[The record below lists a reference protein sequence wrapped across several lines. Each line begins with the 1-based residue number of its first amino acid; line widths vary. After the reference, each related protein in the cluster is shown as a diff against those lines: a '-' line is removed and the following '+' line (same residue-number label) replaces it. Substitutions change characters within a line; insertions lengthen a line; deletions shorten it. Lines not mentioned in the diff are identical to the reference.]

1 MRSFDQSQSQPNKQA
16 VLITGATSGIG
27 LALAQT
33 LAEQG
38 YVVIVNSRTEED
50 CLAIAQSIGGF
61 ALPFDVTD
69 ETALKVA
76 FKTLNGYLRDNTLTL
91 YGLAHCAGSMVTQPF
106 HFTNATALQ
115 QMLNEHVAG
124 AFLLSQWSS
133 KLMMREQQGAIT
145 LLSSVVAQ
153 QGSVGQ
159 VAYASAKA
167 AIEGM
172 TKSLAKELGQYGIRV
187 NAVAPGVID
196 TPLIAELSD
205 EQRSAIQKST
215 VLKRLGQPQDIAQ
228 VLAFLL
234 SDQSAFM
241 TGQVLSVDGGLR
253 LP

>member
-1 MRSFDQSQSQPNKQA
+1 MQPASYNPSQQANKA

-27 LALAQT
+27 MALAQQ
-33 LAEQG
+33 LAELG
-38 YVVIVNSRTEED
+38 YLVVVNSRSEAS
-50 CLAIAQSIGGF
+50 CKALAESIGGL

-69 ETALKVA
+69 EAALKVA
-76 FKTLNGYLRDNTLTL
+76 FKTLNGYLRDNELSL
-91 YGLAHCAGSMVTQPF
+91 YGLAHCAGSMITQPF
-106 HFTNATALQ
+106 HFTNTAALQ
-115 QMLNEHVAG
+115 QMLNEHVTG
-124 AFLLSQWSS
+124 TFLLSQWSS
-133 KLMMREQQGAIT
+133 KLMMREQQGSIT

-172 TKSLAKELGQYGIRV
+172 ARSLAKELGQYGIRV

-196 TPLIAELSD
+196 TPLIAELHD
-205 EQRSAIQKST
+205 EKRNEIAQST
-215 VLKRLGQPQDIAQ
+215 VLKRLGQPEDVAK

-234 SDQSAFM
+234 SDQAGFM
-241 TGQVLSVDGGLR
+241 TGQTLAVDGGLQ

>member
-1 MRSFDQSQSQPNKQA
+1 MRQINHRLSEASKA

-27 LALAQT
+27 LALARH
-33 LAEQG
+33 LADHN
-38 YVVIVNSRTEED
+38 YAVVVNSRSEAD
-50 CLAIAQSIGGF
+50 CVALAKSIGGF

-69 ETALKVA
+69 EVALKAA
-76 FKTLNGYLRDNTLTL
+76 FKALNSYLRENELTL
-91 YGLAHCAGSMVTQPF
+91 CGLAHCAGSMVTQPF
-106 HFTNATALQ
+106 HFTNMAALQ
-115 QMLNEHVAG
+115 QMLNVHVVG

-133 KLMMREQQGAIT
+133 KLMMREKQGAIT

-153 QGSVGQ
+153 QGSISQ

-187 NAVAPGVID
+187 NAVAPGVIN
-196 TPLIAELSD
+196 TPLISELSD
-205 EQRSAIQKST
+205 EQRNAIQQST
-215 VLKRLGQPQDIAQ
+215 VLKRLGQPQDIAN

-241 TGQVLSVDGGLR
+241 TGQVLSVDGGLQ

>member
-1 MRSFDQSQSQPNKQA
+1 MSQTNQTQQNRKA

-33 LAEQG
+33 LAAQD
-38 YVVIVNSRTEED
+38 YLVIVNSRSEASCKAVAE
-50 CLAIAQSIGGF
+50 SIGGV

-69 ETALKVA
+69 EMALKMA
-76 FKTLNGYLRDNTLTL
+76 FKTLNSYLRDHHLNL
-91 YGLAHCAGSMVTQPF
+91 YGLAHCAGSMITQPF
-106 HFTNATALQ
+106 HFTNASVIQ
-115 QMLNEHVAG
+115 QMLNEHVTG

-145 LLSSVVAQ
+145 LMSSVVAQ
-153 QGSVGQ
+153 QGSIGQ
-159 VAYASAKA
+159 VAYSSAKA

-172 TKSLAKELGQYGIRV
+172 IKSLSKELGQYGIRV

-196 TPLIAELSD
+196 TPLLTELSD
-205 EQRSAIQKST
+205 EKRNEIAQST
-215 VLKRLGQPQDIAQ
+215 VLKRLGQPEDIAK

-234 SDQSAFM
+234 SDQAGFM
-241 TGQVLSVDGGLR
+241 TGQTLAVNGGLQ